1 MTPDAL
7 REEILRLSPEAR
19 LELLADV
26 WDSIAAQP
34 DAVPVPD
41 WHLAVLADR
50 IAEPDPNLV
59 PWDQAKRTLRE
70 DN

>member
-19 LELLADV
+19 FELLADV
-26 WDSIAAQP
+26 WDSIAAHP

-41 WHLAVLADR
+41 WHRAVLADR
-50 IAEPDPNLV
+50 IAEQDPNRV
-59 PWDQAKRTLRE
+59 PWDEAKRTLRA
-70 DN
+70 DS